1 MTGMKTGQGLL
12 LAVIF
17 SCFAA
22 MAQAAPANLRVYVL
36 SGQGGFIM
44 SRGMEELA
52 AGLRKMDRRLQVSTH
67 EWKNH
72 QDVAKDIGKLP
83 VETPVVLIGH
93 SLGANAT
100 TWISNDVPS
109 RMIDLI
115 VAYDPTKLAEV
126 QPAGKNVRRVLL
138 YHNNSA
144 EPWGHARIQGPQ
156 VETVE
161 TKNSHLSIGS
171 SSWLRGKT
179 RAAVAQ
185 VISERLP

>member
-1 MTGMKTGQGLL
+1 MTGMKAGQGLL
-12 LAVIF
+12 LAIIF

-22 MAQAAPANLRVYVL
+22 MAQPAPANLRVYVL

-52 AGLRKMDRRLQVSTH
+52 AGLRKMDPRLQVSTH

-126 QPAGKNVRRVLL
+126 QPAGKNVKRVLL

-161 TKNSHLSIGS
+161 TKNSHLSIGNS
-171 SSWLRGKT
+171 AWLHAKT

>member
-22 MAQAAPANLRVYVL
+22 LAQPAPANLRVYVL
-36 SGQGGFIM
+36 SGQGGFTM

-52 AGLRKMDRRLQVSTH
+52 AGLRKMDPRLQVSTH

-72 QDVAKDIGKLP
+72 KDVAKDIGKLP
-83 VETPVVLIGH
+83 VETPVVLIGY

-100 TWISNDVPS
+100 TWISNNVPS

-115 VAYDPTKLAEV
+115 VAYDPTKLAKV

-179 RAAVAQ
+179 QAAVAQ
-185 VISERLP
+185 VISERLL

>member
-1 MTGMKTGQGLL
+1 MTKTGPFLL
-12 LAVIF
+12 LALFF
-17 SCFAA
+17 SCPAA
-22 MAQAAPANLRVYVL
+22 MAQTAPANLRVYVI
-36 SGQGGFIM
+36 SGQGGYFM
-44 SRGMEELA
+44 SRGMDELA

-72 QDVAKDIGKLP
+72 RDVTKDIGKLP
-83 VETPVVLIGH
+83 IETPVVLIGY
-93 SLGANAT
+93 SLGANVT
-100 TWISNDVPS
+100 TRISNDVPA
-109 RMIDLI
+109 RVIDLI

-126 QPAGKNVRRVLL
+126 QPAGKNVKRVLL
-138 YHNNSA
+138 YHNTSA

-161 TKNSHLSIGS
+161 TKNSHLSIGN
-171 SSWLRGKT
+171 SSWLHAKT

>member
-1 MTGMKTGQGLL
+1 MTGMKIGQWLL

-17 SCFAA
+17 WCFAE
-22 MAQAAPANLRVYVL
+22 MAQAAPENLRVYVL
-36 SGQGGFIM
+36 SGQGGFVM

-52 AGLRKMDRRLQVSTH
+52 AGLRKMDPRLQVSTH

-100 TWISNDVPS
+100 TWISHDVSS

-115 VAYDPTKLAEV
+115 VAYDPTKLAKL

-179 RAAVAQ
+179 QAAVAR